1 MATSI
6 FDVNWIAAG
15 LVVLL
20 AMIMTLSLLLRRH
33 TPGGIIQ
40 HESELADGAVL
51 LVDGGRVIRAS
62 KQASD
67 WFGARRGLQL
77 EELMRP
83 VLGSGADATLH
94 AISRLE
100 RNGDPIHLMT
110 QDVENRPLEVMGR
123 PEGGQLRIV
132 LRDASYAD
140 RQLRDAQAALDARD
154 AALSALDWKQQ
165 TVAALLDEAPL
176 ILWNRDPAG
185 SVNWLGGEVDLGEG
199 RVTAAEAV
207 ELLTSRQAIEGQI
220 SGKIDRTRLELGEDT
235 PVALHAVEID
245 GPHDTRC
252 GFAVD
257 ASLTASAER
266 TLTRFIQTMTETFAH
281 LTVGLAIFDR
291 NHRLILFNPALSE
304 MWQIDATW
312 LARRPDLREILD
324 RLRSARRIPEL
335 TDYKA
340 WREKLLGLFEN
351 PDAVDYEESWDLANG
366 ARIRVMARPHPHGAL
381 AFVFDDVTE
390 QMKLENRFR
399 HMDDLLRTALD
410 RLDEGLAVFGANG
423 LLQFVNAA
431 FHEIWDT
438 YPENVAKGVHARE
451 IFELCSRLTVE
462 TDVWER
468 GTTFATG
475 ELSREV
481 WTARLT
487 LGSGRVLRAR
497 FAPLPGGSTLA
508 AFADVSDS
516 ERAALALVERN
527 EALEAAEGMRR
538 VVLDQISHRLRTP
551 LNTVFGF
558 GQLLTD
564 HRFGALTPH
573 QQTYAAG
580 IIEAA
585 GHLLETVKDVTELAS
600 MELDK
605 PVFEADGIAIDHAIE
620 ITRELL
626 ENRAAEAQVSLSI
639 ELPDPV
645 GKLERNGTRVRQIMF
660 NMAADAI
667 HRCSGGGKVRIG
679 SRRDADGGVIL
690 YTRENPPEGQG
701 TSLDSVEKDSPT
713 LPLVRRLAVKEAGTI
728 HLTCDDDGREVEVS
742 CNFLSTLPP
751 GDDMALGQSAS
762 DG

>member
-1 MATSI
+1 M
-6 FDVNWIAAG
+6 NWIVAG
-15 LVVLL
+15 LVILL
-20 AMIMTLSLLLRRH
+20 AMIMTLSLLSRREAPDG
-33 TPGGIIQ
+33 TGS
-40 HESELADGAVL
+40 HESDLADGAVV
-51 LVDGGRVIRAS
+51 LVDGGRIIRAS
-62 KQASD
+62 KQAAES
-67 WFGARRGLQL
+67 FGARRGSKL
-77 EELMRP
+77 EDLMRP
-83 VLGSGADATLH
+83 ILGAGADATLR

-100 RNGDPIHLMT
+100 RDGDPIHLMT
-110 QDVENRPLEVMGR
+110 QDVSNSPIEVMGR

-132 LRDASYAD
+132 LRDASFAD
-140 RQLRDAQAALDARD
+140 RQLRDAQAELDARD
-154 AALSALDWKQQ
+154 AALSTRNWEQQ
-165 TVAALLDEAPL
+165 TLSALLDEAPL
-176 ILWNRDPAG
+176 IVWNRG
-185 SVNWLGGEVDLGEG
+185 KEGGVNWLGGQVDLGEG
-199 RVTAAEAV
+199 RVTAKEAV
-207 ELLTSRQAIEGQI
+207 DLLTSRQEIEGQTNV
-220 SGKIDRTRLELGEDT
+220 KIDRTRLELGANT
-235 PVALHAVEID
+235 AIALHAVEID
-245 GPHDTRC
+245 GPEDTRC

-257 ASLTASAER
+257 ATLTASAER

-340 WREKLLGLFEN
+340 WRENLLGLFEN
-351 PDAVDYEESWDLANG
+351 PDAVHYEESWDLANG

-438 YPENVAKGVHARE
+438 DPENVTKGVHARE
-451 IFELCSRLTVE
+451 IFDLCSRLTVE

-564 HRFGALTPH
+564 QRFGALTPH

-585 GHLLETVKDVTELAS
+585 GHLLDTVKDVTELAS

-605 PVFEADGIAIDHAIE
+605 PTFDAEGIAIDHAIE
-620 ITRELL
+620 ITHELL
-626 ENRAAEAQVSLSI
+626 QNRAAEAQVSLSI
-639 ELPDPV
+639 DVHDPI
-645 GKLERNGTRVRQIMF
+645 GKLERNGTRVRQILF

-667 HRCSGGGKVRIG
+667 HRCSGGGTVRICG
-679 SRRDADGGVIL
+679 RRDEQGNVVL
-690 YTRENPPEGQG
+690 FTNETLPEGRAA
-701 TSLDSVEKDSPT
+701 TIDSVEKDSPT

-728 HLTCDDDGREVEVS
+728 DLSCDDNGREVEVS
-742 CNFLSTLPP
+742 CSFLPTPP
-751 GDDMALGQSAS
+751 P
-762 DG
+762 DGELQISGG